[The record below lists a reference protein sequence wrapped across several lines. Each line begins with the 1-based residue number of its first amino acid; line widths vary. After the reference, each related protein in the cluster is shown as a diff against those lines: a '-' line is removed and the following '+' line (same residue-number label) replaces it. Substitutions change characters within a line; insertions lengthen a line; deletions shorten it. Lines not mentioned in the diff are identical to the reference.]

1 MCGREMCNEV
11 DGKVYHTP
19 KSFEFLI
26 RKEMFI

>member
-1 MCGREMCNEV
+1 MCGRELGDEV
-11 DGKVYHTP
+11 DGKVCHTP